1 MIGMVWKGC
10 ALCAVSISVSKRW
23 KAYCRWCVKQFY
35 YQEGCL
41 NMADTFRTLSASAEA
56 EFKDKSS
63 RFIAYAYPIRTTED
77 VKKLVDDQRQAHH
90 KARHWCYAYRLG
102 TDGLQFRANDDG
114 EPSGS
119 AGRPILGQI
128 DSFGLTDVLII
139 VVRYFG
145 GTLLGVPGL
154 IHAYKTAA
162 AEALKTAVVVEK
174 NIEKTVFLR
183 CDYPNLND
191 AVRIAKQHQAEI
203 IAQDLQLDCR
213 LTVCIPQA
221 NYENCLAAWRQTRA
235 IDISEQG
242 NMEDE

>member
-1 MIGMVWKGC
+1 MDTYKTI
-10 ALCAVSISVSKRW
+10 ATSVEE
-23 KAYCRWCVKQFY
+23 VI
-35 YQEGCL
+35 
-41 NMADTFRTLSASAEA
+41 
-56 EFKDKSS
+56 FKEKSS
-63 RFIAYAYPIRTTED
+63 KFLGYAFPITSEEEIKVHLEA
-77 VKKLVDDQRQAHH
+77 VKKAHFS
-90 KARHWCYAYRLG
+90 ARHWCYAYRLG